1 MFRYI
6 FPRKSF
12 RAFTFLYRT
21 EEGLGVDYRELLF
34 TVNKMKNKVLFA
46 VMIGLGAT
54 GFFAWQGK
62 TEAADKPSPAAR
74 PAIAVATAQ
83 VESRPVARNLSLI
96 GNLKS
101 ENSVVIASEVA
112 GKIDQ
117 VYVTAGQQVKAG
129 DPLLKLDADKA
140 AATVAEAQ
148 AFYGDEQRKLNEF
161 TKLHKRGALTK
172 TELDAQQA
180 SVDVAKARLD
190 AAKADLDDRHLKAPF
205 AGTVGL
211 VDITKGQLVTAGE
224 ALLNLD
230 DLSLMQLDVNVPE
243 QYLSELNK
251 DIHVSANSKAWR
263 DKTFDGELTAVDSR
277 VNNDSL
283 NLRARININNDE
295 RLLRPGMMMEA
306 TMAFEP
312 EVSAVIPVQAIEY
325 SGTKRF
331 VYLVDSEGTAHRT
344 EVKLGA
350 RIDNLVT
357 VENGLEIGDRI
368 VVQGLVSMRDGTK
381 VNDLTAKGEGN

>member
-1 MFRYI
+1 
-6 FPRKSF
+6 
-12 RAFTFLYRT
+12 
-21 EEGLGVDYRELLF
+21 
-34 TVNKMKNKVLFA
+34 MKNKVLFA
-46 VMIGLGAT
+46 AIVVLGTA
-54 GFFAWQGK
+54 GYFAWQGK
-62 TEAADKPSPAAR
+62 TEAADKPLARPAR

-101 ENSVVIASEVA
+101 ENSVIIAPEVA
-112 GKIDQ
+112 GKIEAI
-117 VYVTAGQQVKAG
+117 YVKAGQQVKEG
-129 DPLLKLDADKA
+129 DALLTLDTAKSEA
-140 AATVAEAQ
+140 AVDEAQ
-148 AFYGDEQRKLNEF
+148 AFHKDELRKLREF
-161 TKLHKRGALTK
+161 SKLHKRGALTK

-190 AAKADLDDRHLKAPF
+190 SAKADLDDRFIKAPF
-205 AGTVGL
+205 NGTVGL
-211 VDITKGQLVTAGE
+211 VDITRGQLVSVGE

-230 DLSLMQLDVNVPE
+230 DLSQMQLDVNVPE
-243 QYLSELNK
+243 QYLSELSK
-251 DIHVSANSKAWR
+251 DINVVASSKAWR
-263 DKTFDGELTAVDSR
+263 GQFFEGQLTAVDSR

-306 TMAFEP
+306 TMGFAP
-312 EVSAVIPVQAIEY
+312 MISAVIPVQGIEY

-331 VYLVDSEGTAHRT
+331 VYLVDDKGIAHRT

-357 VENGLEIGDRI
+357 VESGLEIGDRI

-381 VNDLTAKGEGN
+381 VNDLTAKGEGK